1 MGRGGGGGLD
11 SGVRSPLPLTAVLTS
26 VVACAVALAACE
38 PDAPASAEAA
48 GPALAP
54 AAEAPDG
61 DEPDTPFDA
70 SDMVFEP
77 SEPPEVVVQ
86 IPPRPPAPPPLPT
99 PDLTPPPLPAPR
111 AQAGSCDV
119 RESEGYCFA
128 YTGDAW
134 GPADARAQCTA
145 APNARFAD
153 AACPLA
159 DRVATCTFERP
170 SAPGKEITY
179 TYYAPY
185 ELALAELAC
194 PGVFERVD

>member
-1 MGRGGGGGLD
+1 M
-11 SGVRSPLPLTAVLTS
+11 SVRPSLLLLAVLTS

-86 IPPRPPAPPPLPT
+86 IPPRPPASAAPRRSFARDRQP
-99 PDLTPPPLPAPR
+99 LTPCT
-111 AQAGSCDV
+111 S
-119 RESEGYCFA
+119 S
-128 YTGDAW
+128 
-134 GPADARAQCTA
+134 AR
-145 APNARFAD
+145 
-153 AACPLA
+153 
-159 DRVATCTFERP
+159 
-170 SAPGKEITY
+170 S
-179 TYYAPY
+179 
-185 ELALAELAC
+185 
-194 PGVFERVD
+194 